1 MHGHRVAF
9 PGVSGGSQESSR
21 NLPRLESPAELTAL
35 NPVPPGPCENLA
47 VPPGP
52 CENLTVP
59 PGGTTAARLLLVA
72 HFLSANFTVCPLG

>member
-21 NLPRLESPAELTAL
+21 NPPRLESPAELTAL
-35 NPVPPGPCENLA
+35 NPVPPGPCEDLA
-47 VPPGP
+47 
-52 CENLTVP
+52 VP